1 MAMEKTKTF
10 FNGGSVQLPVT
21 VKHSWSRVNDQKFHV
36 LGSLNLIRERT
47 SKWETHAEVMSLSLL
62 SHPGDASQPTTAQ
75 MTTVLT
81 PPFLF
86 ISLDRLVQT
95 DIFIKVLFMH

>member
-1 MAMEKTKTF
+1 MEKTKTF